1 MSSGAAACDD
11 RDTDAVIIGAG
22 VNGAAIGR
30 ALSIAGYRVRLVDQA
45 DIGAGTSQA
54 STMMVWG
61 GLLYLRQADIR
72 AVLDLSRDR
81 DRLISTRP
89 DLVRPQS
96 ILYVPGIEESSVA
109 IRVAL
114 EAYWALAAG
123 RRSRPH
129 HLTQFPEQV
138 LFATPQPRAYTFEEA
153 TILESDARFVL
164 ALVQDAERC
173 GARVQ
178 TYTRLDSISSHR
190 DRTWRLGLTD
200 VLNGQTSE
208 IEARCVINAAGGWT
222 DAVNARAGIRSPW
235 RHTFSRGV
243 SITVPRDAV
252 HTRHIVVGSRIG
264 EALTLAPWGP
274 VALWASTDTVH
285 ADLAEARRS
294 DSSDIEALLEE
305 YNRHFHPRRTMSDVI
320 SRRVGVRA
328 LPVKSDSAGPS
339 AGVPS
344 RHHRIHADP
353 ARGWISI
360 YGGKI
365 SGCLGLAAEVQ
376 TQVERCM
383 PRVARP
389 ITPRSGERSAG
400 LAETTIF
407 PGMAGPVVTTR
418 WAIEH
423 EHCRTLDDYLRR
435 RTNIAQWIPCGG
447 FGRHGEHTGTINAIA
462 LELCRGNHARASEA
476 LLRYRQSL
484 DQPIPL
490 KGDENP

>member
-1 MSSGAAACDD
+1 
-11 RDTDAVIIGAG
+11 
-22 VNGAAIGR
+22 
-30 ALSIAGYRVRLVDQA
+30 
-45 DIGAGTSQA
+45 
-54 STMMVWG
+54 
-61 GLLYLRQADIR
+61 
-72 AVLDLSRDR
+72 VLDLSRDR

-96 ILYVPGIEESSVA
+96 ILYVPRVHESSFA

-114 EAYWALAAG
+114 EAYWVLAGG

-129 HLTQFPEQV
+129 YLTQFPEQV

-178 TYTRLDSISSHR
+178 TYTRVDSISSHR
-190 DRTWRLGLTD
+190 DRKWRLGLTD
-200 VLNGQTSE
+200 MMTGQTSE
-208 IEARCVINAAGGWT
+208 LEARCVINAAGGWT

-252 HTRHIVVGSRIG
+252 QTRHIVVGSRIG

-274 VALWASTDTVH
+274 VALWASTDTAH
-285 ADLAEARRS
+285 ADLAEARCG
-294 DSSDIEALLEE
+294 DSSDLDALLEE
-305 YNRHFHPRRTMSDVI
+305 YNRHFHPRRTLSDVI
-320 SRRVGVRA
+320 SMRVGVRA

-344 RHHRIHADP
+344 RHHRIHANP
-353 ARGWISI
+353 ALGWISI

-376 TQVERCM
+376 TQVERCVA
-383 PRVARP
+383 PRVGTAAPPPRASETELP
-389 ITPRSGERSAG
+389 DTIT
-400 LAETTIF
+400 F
-407 PGMAGPVVTTR
+407 PGVAQPVVAPR
-418 WAIEH
+418 WSISH
-423 EHCRTLDDYLRR
+423 EHCRTLEDYLRR

-447 FGRHGEHTGTINAIA
+447 FGRHGEHTGTIHTIA
-462 LELCRGNHARASEA
+462 LELCRGDHARASEA
-476 LLRYRQSL
+476 LIRYRQSL
-484 DQPIPL
+484 NQPIPM
-490 KGDENP
+490 KGLEHR

>member
-178 TYTRLDSISSHR
+178 TYTRVDSISSHR

-208 IEARCVINAAGGWT
+208 IEARCVLNAAGGWT

-376 TQVERCM
+376 TQVERCVA
-383 PRVARP
+383 PRVGTAAPPPRASETELP
-389 ITPRSGERSAG
+389 DTIT
-400 LAETTIF
+400 F
-407 PGMAGPVVTTR
+407 PGVAQPVVTTR

-447 FGRHGEHTGTINAIA
+447 FGRHGEHTGTINTIA
-462 LELCRGNHARASEA
+462 LELCRGDHARASDA
-476 LLRYRQSL
+476 LIRYRQSL
-484 DQPIPL
+484 NQPIPM
-490 KGDENP
+490 KGLEH